1 MKTRN
6 ELIGHFMRCFEYDDE
21 NNIVDELKKIYNL
34 NHSIYKSTEKNI
46 TNLAPFEAFNKYEN
60 ATVDFTTVIVCNAFI
75 LGYEQCKK
83 DLIEDIKKSTKK
95 ISPL

>member
-6 ELIGHFMRCFEYDDE
+6 ELIGHFMRCIEYDDE
-21 NNIVDELKKIYNL
+21 NNIVDELRKKYNVNYSNYL
-34 NHSIYKSTEKNI
+34 KTQQII
-46 TNLAPFEAFNKYEN
+46 TDLVSFEDFSKYEN

-83 DLIEDIKKSTKK
+83 DFIEDINKSTKK
-95 ISPL
+95 

>member
-6 ELIGHFMRCFEYDDE
+6 ELIEYFIDSLEYE
-21 NNIVDELKKIYNL
+21 NNIVDELKEEYNTT
-34 NHSIYKSTEKNI
+34 HSDYKRAEKRIAGLLSFEDFDDYDTI
-46 TNLAPFEAFNKYEN
+46 TTDL
-60 ATVDFTTVIVCNAFI
+60 TTIIVCNAFI

-95 ISPL
+95 